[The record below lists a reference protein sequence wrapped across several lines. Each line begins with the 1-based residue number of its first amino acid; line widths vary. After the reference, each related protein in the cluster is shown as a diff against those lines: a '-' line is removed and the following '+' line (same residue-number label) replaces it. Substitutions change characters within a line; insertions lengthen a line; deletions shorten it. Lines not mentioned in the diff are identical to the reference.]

1 MNTVGYM
8 LKSKGSHV
16 STVPVEA
23 SVLDALKVMAEKGIG
38 SVLVMDGDRLAGI
51 FTERDFAHKIGPKR
65 RDISRVKITE
75 VMTSDLFT
83 VTPDQ
88 TVNDCMALMTDNH
101 IRHLPVLQDG
111 KLIGIVSIGDVVKDI
126 IEELQF
132 MVTQFERYIQGL
144 R

>member
-1 MNTVGYM
+1 MNTVGTM
-8 LKSKGSHV
+8 LKSKGNKV
-16 STVPVEA
+16 FTVPVNA
-23 SVLDALKVMAEKGIG
+23 TVLDAIEVLLENKIG
-38 SVLVMDGDRLAGI
+38 SVLVVDGDSLVGI

-65 RDISRVKITE
+65 KDPARLNIAD
-75 VMTSDLFT
+75 VMTRDVFT

-88 TVNDCMALMTDNH
+88 SVNVCMSLMTDNH

-111 KLIGIVSIGDVVKDI
+111 KLVGIVSIGDVVKDI

-132 MVTQFERYIQGL
+132 MVEQFEKYIQGL